1 MPPGPKL
8 PQDWRAAKGRRRC
21 APPAIAAHPELRS
34 RQYAASGRSSH
45 LRWNDASRCAKLGG
59 VSTDK
64 REPATAEIVPT
75 AEAERTRALSR
86 DEDLP
91 VVARMVIEIRS
102 DGTRTVARGAVE
114 DVATGQQ
121 AAVVARGGSP
131 VALAADLTRGLAR
144 SLGALPFAAGSAVLR
159 RLLGRGRRDR

>member
-1 MPPGPKL
+1 MPLEPEL
-8 PQDWRAAKGRRRC
+8 PHHWRATKERRGCAAPRDRC
-21 APPAIAAHPELRS
+21 AVAGVLATIR
-34 RQYAASGRSSH
+34 RIG
-45 LRWNDASRCAKLGG
+45 AKLAPAVECRTPMREAAP
-59 VSTDK
+59 VSTEK

-75 AEAERTRALSR
+75 AEADRTRALSR

-131 VALAADLTRGLAR
+131 IALAADLTRGLAR
-144 SLGALPFAAGSAVLR
+144 SLGALPFAASSAVLR
-159 RLLGRGRRDR
+159 RLLGRGPPER

>member
-1 MPPGPKL
+1 MREADPVTTEKPPPLTGDLVP
-8 PQDWRAAKGRRRC
+8 
-21 APPAIAAHPELRS
+21 APA
-34 RQYAASGRSSH
+34 
-45 LRWNDASRCAKLGG
+45 
-59 VSTDK
+59 
-64 REPATAEIVPT
+64 
-75 AEAERTRALSR
+75 AERERALSR

-102 DGTRTVARGAVE
+102 DGSRTVARGAVE

-131 VALAADLTRGLAR
+131 IALAADLTRGLAR
-144 SLGALPFAAGSAVLR
+144 SLGALPFAASSAALR

>member
-1 MPPGPKL
+1 VLATIRRIEVAEAPAVECRIAMREAGP
-8 PQDWRAAKGRRRC
+8 
-21 APPAIAAHPELRS
+21 
-34 RQYAASGRSSH
+34 
-45 LRWNDASRCAKLGG
+45 
-59 VSTDK
+59 VSTGNRNKDRANTGADT

-75 AEAERTRALSR
+75 AEADRTRALSR

-121 AAVVARGGSP
+121 AALVARGGSP
-131 VALAADLTRGLAR
+131 IALAADLTRGLAR
-144 SLGALPFAAGSAVLR
+144 SLGALPFAASSAVLR
-159 RLLGRGRRDR
+159 RLLGRGRRER